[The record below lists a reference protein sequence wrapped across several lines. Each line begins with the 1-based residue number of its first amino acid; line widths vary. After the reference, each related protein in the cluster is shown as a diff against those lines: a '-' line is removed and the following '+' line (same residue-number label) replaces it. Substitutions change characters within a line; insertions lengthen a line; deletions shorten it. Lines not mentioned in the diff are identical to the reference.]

1 MSIQQNKF
9 KTIADTIRACLGT
22 EDSISPDS
30 FADKVGAVSESS
42 LSKGY
47 TQGKSES
54 DTVLSARITELEAG
68 LVTEYEKGYEK
79 GLEEAEGVKMTCGYM
94 QGANSDTFS
103 VSGLGFKPKDI
114 RILPFFSIYGTYR
127 VKRLVWKES
136 AGGKC
141 ITTDGSN
148 DGNYLN
154 DAIVTTTDDGFSA
167 KSGGTKSASFLKED
181 YFYWFAFAEE
191 QEGGYV

>member
-22 EDSISPDS
+22 EDSISPSS
-30 FADKVGAVSESS
+30 FAEKVSAVNETA
-42 LSKGY
+42 Y
-47 TQGKSES
+47 
-54 DTVLSARITELEAG
+54 D
-68 LVTEYEKGYEK
+68 KGYEN
-79 GLEEAEGVKMTCGYM
+79 GLEKADGVKMACGYV
-94 QGANSDTFS
+94 QGSNSGTFS

-114 RILPFFSIYGTYR
+114 RILPFSSIYGIYK

-167 KSGGTKSASFLKED
+167 KSGGTKPASFFEED